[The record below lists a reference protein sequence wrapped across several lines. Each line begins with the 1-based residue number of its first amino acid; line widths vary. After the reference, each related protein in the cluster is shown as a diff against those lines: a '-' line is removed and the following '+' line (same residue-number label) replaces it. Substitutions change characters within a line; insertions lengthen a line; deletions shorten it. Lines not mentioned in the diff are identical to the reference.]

1 LICRPGGDLLNGVQ
15 QLTVLGLTMALFSGL
30 VGITLLVRLLHF
42 YPLRFLRVMLY
53 CLLLF
58 NLLIVFGIAFRYAE
72 LHLIE
77 VLSAGWMQ
85 ALGLTVL
92 DLMAVLKLCFVYAF
106 LEMNAQLT
114 GHRYRDRFK
123 RVYWMIS
130 IIAVGLLITL
140 SFTALL
146 IELSSTVFSLHA
158 GLEWLIL
165 SAIFIGIFQ
174 QLFRSFNLTHRRI
187 KIASLVFSGVHVMVF
202 SAVTVSVALG
212 SLLGTSQ
219 PSSLPLFN
227 SLTMFFYNALLVA
240 WAYRY
245 IPVLEPVL
253 ERESTARRDIGH
265 QLERFGITHREREV
279 IELIC
284 QGKSNQEIA
293 DALFISLQTVKD
305 HNYNIYQKTGVKN
318 RVGLVK
324 LFTDLA

>member
-1 LICRPGGDLLNGVQ
+1 
-15 QLTVLGLTMALFSGL
+15 MALFSGL

-58 NLLIVFGIAFRYAE
+58 NLLIVFGIAFRYTE
-72 LHLIE
+72 LHLAE
-77 VLSAGWMQ
+77 VLSARWMQ

-114 GHRYRDRFK
+114 GHRLRDRF
-123 RVYWMIS
+123 RRAYWMIS
-130 IIAVGLLITL
+130 SIAVGLLITL
-140 SFTALL
+140 SITALL
-146 IELSSTVFSLHA
+146 IEVSSTVFILHT

-165 SAIFIGIFQ
+165 SAILIGIFQ
-174 QLFRSFNLTHRRI
+174 QLFRSFNLTKRRL
-187 KIASLVFSGVHVMVF
+187 KTASLVFFGVHVTVF
-202 SAVTVSVALG
+202 SAVTISVVVG
-212 SLLGTSQ
+212 SVLETSQ
-219 PSSLPLFN
+219 PSNLPLFN

-253 ERESTARRDIGH
+253 ERESMIRREISH
-265 QLERFGITHREREV
+265 QLERFGITRREREV

-293 DALFISLQTVKD
+293 DDLFISLQTVKD
-305 HNYNIYQKTGVKN
+305 HNHNVFQKTGVKN

-324 LFTDLA
+324 LFTNLD